1 METEKCDYS
10 EELGNIS
17 LLQFQKNLIHVI
29 PDKMNK

>member
-17 LLQFQKNLIHVI
+17 LLQLQKKSNSCD
-29 PDKMNK
+29 PRQNE